1 MGKLSYNH
9 IAGIKERIH
18 TGAFS
23 EAHEIDTIMQL
34 GFDVSASK
42 ELLKEVVYSY
52 KEELYFELK
61 EKKEIEEKADIAVTI
76 AIITSLLISVMA
88 YDNGFLII
96 LSIIIA
102 GFAGFMGYPIKP
114 IAGAAGLVT
123 GAILMPFAV
132 GTYLQNRDSFFSIE
146 MIIPMALCFGP
157 ALLIKY
163 LISKLMYSDDNV

>member
-1 MGKLSYNH
+1 
-9 IAGIKERIH
+9 
-18 TGAFS
+18 
-23 EAHEIDTIMQL
+23 
-34 GFDVSASK
+34 
-42 ELLKEVVYSY
+42 
-52 KEELYFELK
+52 
-61 EKKEIEEKADIAVTI
+61 
-76 AIITSLLISVMA
+76 MA

-102 GFAGFMGYPIKP
+102 GFAGFMGYPTKP

-146 MIIPMALCFGP
+146 MIIPMALSFGP